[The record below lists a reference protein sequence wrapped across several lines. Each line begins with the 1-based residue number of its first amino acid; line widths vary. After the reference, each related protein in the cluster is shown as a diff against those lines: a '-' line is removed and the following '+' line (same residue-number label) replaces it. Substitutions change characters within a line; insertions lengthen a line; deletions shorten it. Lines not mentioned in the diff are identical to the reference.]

1 MTFRLSSL
9 LFAFFLLSIG
19 LQAQESKL
27 AEQYFQNGEY
37 QKASQLFQRLYD
49 TQSSSEYYLDR
60 YIDCLLKLK
69 QYKEGEQVLQ
79 RELKKNPAAVKLYVS
94 LGKLLEE
101 QDRSEEAEDQ
111 YRTAIRE
118 MPADQYQI
126 ILLGNA
132 LARDQKIDLAMEVY
146 DKGAKLLGRPSV
158 FAEYQGNLMLQSGDF
173 PEMIAYY
180 LLYLRENPRQQGK
193 IQMNIQRYL
202 PEEYTDELQAQ
213 LYSRINEDPDDVAMI
228 ELLTWTFLQKKDY
241 RNALRQSKALDLKL
255 NENGNRIF
263 NLGQIAANER
273 DYGPAIEAFQYLIDQ
288 KGPGTVYYYDAKKQ
302 LLNAKR
308 KKLVESPSYS
318 QQDLLDLEAEY
329 EQFLGKD
336 NRNRLV
342 APLIMEQAELEA
354 LYLQD
359 LPKAITLLEE
369 VIHMPGIEQDLQ
381 STAKLQLGDYYL
393 MQGEIWD
400 ATLLYS
406 QVDKLYKDDPLG
418 HEARFRNA
426 RLSYFNGDFQW
437 AQAQF
442 DVLKASTSKLIANDA
457 LDLSVFIMDNLGLD
471 TTTAAM
477 AMYADAELLV
487 FQNQHSAALAI
498 LDSLA
503 SAFPFHSLEDDVL
516 YLKSRIYTK
525 DREWNRAETVLQRIL
540 DEYPEEIRADNALY
554 DLGQLYE
561 GPLGDPAK
569 AMACYERI
577 FTDYSNSTFAVD
589 ARKRFRFLRG
599 DHVQ

>member
-69 QYKEGEQVLQ
+69 QYKEGEQVLK

-255 NENGNRIF
+255 
-263 NLGQIAANER
+263 A
-273 DYGPAIEAFQYLIDQ
+273 
-288 KGPGTVYYYDAKKQ
+288 
-302 LLNAKR
+302 
-308 KKLVESPSYS
+308 ESVSSS
-318 QQDLLDLEAEY
+318 Q
-329 EQFLGKD
+329 
-336 NRNRLV
+336 
-342 APLIMEQAELEA
+342 
-354 LYLQD
+354 
-359 LPKAITLLEE
+359 
-369 VIHMPGIEQDLQ
+369 
-381 STAKLQLGDYYL
+381 
-393 MQGEIWD
+393 
-400 ATLLYS
+400 
-406 QVDKLYKDDPLG
+406 
-418 HEARFRNA
+418 
-426 RLSYFNGDFQW
+426 
-437 AQAQF
+437 
-442 DVLKASTSKLIANDA
+442 
-457 LDLSVFIMDNLGLD
+457 
-471 TTTAAM
+471 TTTKPPLSSWATFGVPAWSM
-477 AMYADAELLV
+477 
-487 FQNQHSAALAI
+487 S
-498 LDSLA
+498 A
-503 SAFPFHSLEDDVL
+503 SALTVISLPSSVPSE
-516 YLKSRIYTK
+516 S
-525 DREWNRAETVLQRIL
+525 NRCAWI
-540 DEYPEEIRADNALY
+540 
-554 DLGQLYE
+554 
-561 GPLGDPAK
+561 
-569 AMACYERI
+569 
-577 FTDYSNSTFAVD
+577 S
-589 ARKRFRFLRG
+589 
-599 DHVQ
+599 